1 LVSSETVSIDAGGCG
16 VTASS
21 DFVVSSVF
29 VTTTDD
35 DDDVVSEMIGG
46 VDDVVSETIGGDDDV
61 TVGGVISSCVCESVT
76 GAVLEEAG
84 ATSTWPVGGTTGCS
98 LFRETLSDSDVETT
112 SLVSSDGGTA
122 VTG

>member
-35 DDDVVSEMIGG
+35 DDDVVSVTIGG
-46 VDDVVSETIGGDDDV
+46 VDDV